1 MSSLFIVLCFTRPSL
16 RDSNMHK
23 LLKLTLAA
31 GMLLFSVTQAG
42 ENTGI
47 SNYIEWA
54 TASELNNFG
63 FDVWRGDREEG
74 PFDRINE
81 NTIPGAGSSDT
92 TNRYEFIDD
101 TIEAG
106 KAYWYYVESISMSGR
121 RVKFSP
127 TYQSEPRFPAT
138 DD

>member
-1 MSSLFIVLCFTRPSL
+1 MR
-16 RDSNMHK
+16 K

-121 RVKFSP
+121 RVKFTP